1 VSVSADLVK
10 LFYELWDGTEA
21 GRDYL
26 VSNEPAESA
35 DKLPRTNSRDVMETM
50 DTFNRIGHLVAQGV
64 LDGGFVTSLVGKE
77 IIRAGSRMESLLKEA
92 REKRGDPQHLEY
104 FDSLLALSRQAY
116 PAYQPSYEVHGRR
129 PVGLTG

>member
-10 LFYELWDGTEA
+10 LFYEMWDGTEA

-26 VSNEPAESA
+26 VSNEPVESA
-35 DKLPRTNSRDVMETM
+35 DKLPRTNSRDVLETM
-50 DTFNRIGHLVAQGV
+50 DAFNRIGHLIAQGV

-77 IIRAGSRMESLLKEA
+77 IIRVGSRLEPLLTEA
-92 REKRGDPQHLEY
+92 RNKRSDPQHQEY
-104 FDSLLALSRQAY
+104 VTSLLELSRQAH
-116 PAYQPSYEVHGRR
+116 PGYQPSYEVHGRR

>member
-1 VSVSADLVK
+1 LSVNADLVK

-21 GRDYL
+21 GREYL
-26 VSNEPAESA
+26 VTSEAPESA
-35 DKLPRTNSRDVMETM
+35 DKLPRTNSRDVMETI
-50 DTFNRIGHLVAQGV
+50 DAFNRIGHLVAQGV

-77 IIRAGSRMESLLKEA
+77 IIRTGARMEALLKET

-104 FDSLLALSRQAY
+104 VDSLITLSRQAY
-116 PAYQPSYEVHGRR
+116 PDYQPWYDVHGRR